1 MIKNIELESSKRGG
15 ARERKTNMLHTK
27 HYRVGHIA
35 NQPKSKGHIHD
46 YYKGNYTQT
55 TLKFYH

>member
-1 MIKNIELESSKRGG
+1 MVELEKGKQS
-15 ARERKTNMLHTK
+15 MLHPK

-35 NQPKSKGHIHD
+35 NQPMSKGHMHD

-55 TLKFYH
+55 TIKFYH